1 MLLTPLEQFDVVPT
15 TLKFWLFFFRQH
27 QYQIFNLENIIFLF
41 LLVVLGILYLYSS
54 TINVK
59 TNVLNYQTRWALLI
73 NTLVKDI
80 AQAKIPN
87 HGLFNVFILT
97 LFLFIVLSNWIGL
110 IAFGYTITAVI
121 IIPFILSI
129 SAFTIPNYAGYK
141 KFNIIFLSFFKPEGI
156 AWILKPMLIVI
167 ELISHTIRT
176 LSLAVRLFA
185 NMFAGHVLI
194 YILSTTI
201 LLAIVNPWIPVVGG
215 IILNIIYLTIYSLET
230 FIAVLQAYV
239 FTALLG
245 IYFTETMNH

>member
-1 MLLTPLEQFDVVPT
+1 
-15 TLKFWLFFFRQH
+15 
-27 QYQIFNLENIIFLF
+27 
-41 LLVVLGILYLYSS
+41 
-54 TINVK
+54 
-59 TNVLNYQTRWALLI
+59 
-73 NTLVKDI
+73 
-80 AQAKIPN
+80 
-87 HGLFNVFILT
+87 
-97 LFLFIVLSNWIGL
+97 
-110 IAFGYTITAVI
+110 
-121 IIPFILSI
+121 
-129 SAFTIPNYAGYK
+129 
-141 KFNIIFLSFFKPEGI
+141 
-156 AWILKPMLIVI
+156 MLIVI